1 MSKDIRGDNEPSGTG
16 QSKKRR
22 RVKELTEGQLH
33 DAVMQAVV
41 ANWSHSYI
49 TEALRAA
56 WMPVVLSHMID
67 HLGKYTT
74 KASLESS
81 DFEFAILG
89 AIGRCSVEAVDAA
102 QREIVRRELG
112 AHLLLLNEQERNML
126 LGALA
131 IVAKQPKTYSAM
143 KQIISALHQHCHGH
157 LGSSV
162 VASVVQE
169 TLTESCNNG
178 GT

>member
-1 MSKDIRGDNEPSGTG
+1 MSKNIREGNKPEGTG

-22 RVKELTEGQLH
+22 CVEKLTEGQLH
-33 DAVMQAVV
+33 DAVMEAVLDH
-41 ANWSHSYI
+41 WTHIYI
-49 TEALRAA
+49 TEPLRAA
-56 WMPVVLSHMID
+56 WMPVVLDQMID
-67 HLGKYTT
+67 IDKYKT
-74 KASLESS
+74 KACLESS
-81 DFEFAILG
+81 DFKFAILG